1 MKWGIKYM
9 ENVEE
14 KFVRTD
20 YCGTLRLKDV
30 GREVSL
36 LGWVSKKRNLG
47 SLLFIDLRDREG
59 YVQICV
65 KTDEIELPDIRNEYV
80 LQVKGIVSK
89 KDVPNKNL
97 ATGEVEVLA
106 SEIKV
111 INTAMQPPI
120 STQEVTDANEDI
132 RLKYRY
138 LDLRRNCMQ
147 RRFKIRA
154 KIVKATH
161 EYLDSHDFI
170 EIETPYLS
178 PSTPEGAR
186 DYLVPSRV
194 HKGSFYALPQSP
206 QLYKQ
211 MLMVAGFERY
221 YQIARCF
228 RDEDLRADRQPDFTQ
243 IDVETSFLNQDEILS
258 LGEGLI
264 AKIFKDVIDFDV
276 KLPLRRMDYLEA
288 VNKYGSDK
296 PDTRFSMYLVDIK
309 YILGKSE
316 FKLYQDNKYI
326 KAIKVDNFA
335 EHLSRKKQ
343 DSINLVA
350 PKFNMKQFA
359 YLKFVNGELE
369 GSIAKFIS
377 KELQEELI
385 KAMDMKENDALIIAT
400 GNILRDIN
408 FGLGAVR
415 SQLAKELGLIKPNTY
430 DLLWVVHFPLFE
442 KSEETGEITPC
453 HHPFTRPCDED
464 IDKLF
469 TEPYNVYSYAYD
481 IVINGYEAGGG
492 SLRIYDQKVQ
502 EMIFKV
508 LGFSQED
515 INRKFGF
522 FVESLKYG
530 TPPHGGFALG
540 LDRMAMILSGTDNI
554 RDVIAFPKNLAAV
567 DPVSNAPYEVD
578 KEQLDKLGIEVVK
591 EKDNG

>member
-1 MKWGIKYM
+1 M
-9 ENVEE
+9 ESVEE
-14 KFVRTD
+14 RFNRTD
-20 YCGTLRLKDV
+20 YCGNLRLKDV
-30 GREVSL
+30 GRKVSL

-59 YVQICV
+59 YIQICV
-65 KTDEIELPDIRNEYV
+65 KTDEIELPDIRNEYILEV
-80 LQVKGIVSK
+80 EGVVSK

-106 SEIKV
+106 SKIKV
-111 INTAMQPPI
+111 INTALQPPI

-147 RRFKIRA
+147 KRFKIRA
-154 KIVKATH
+154 NIVKATH
-161 EYLDSHDFI
+161 NYLDSHDFI

-194 HKGSFYALPQSP
+194 HKGCFYALPQSP

-211 MLMVAGFERY
+211 MLMVSGFERY

-243 IDVETSFLNQDEILS
+243 IDVETSFLNQDQILE
-258 LGEGLI
+258 LGEGLVS
-264 AKIFKDVIDFDV
+264 KIFKDVLNYDV

-309 YILGKSE
+309 YILSRSE
-316 FKLYQDNKYI
+316 FKLYQENKYT
-326 KAIKVDNFA
+326 KAIKVEGFA

-343 DSINLVA
+343 DAINLIA

-359 YLKFVNGELE
+359 YLKYVNGELE

-377 KELQEELI
+377 SDLKEELI
-385 KAMDMKENDALIIAT
+385 KAMELNNGDALIIAT

-415 SQLAKELGLIKPNTY
+415 TQLAKELNLIKPNTY

-508 LGFSQED
+508 LGFTEED
-515 INRKFGF
+515 IQRKFGF

-540 LDRMAMILSGTDNI
+540 LDRLAMILSGTDNI

>member
-1 MKWGIKYM
+1 M
-9 ENVEE
+9 ESVEE
-14 KFVRTD
+14 RFNRTD
-20 YCGTLRLKDV
+20 YCGNLRLKDV
-30 GREVSL
+30 GRKVSL

-59 YVQICV
+59 YIQVCV
-65 KTDEIELPDIRNEYV
+65 KTDEIELPDIRNEYILEV
-80 LQVKGIVSK
+80 EGIVSK

-97 ATGEVEVLA
+97 ATGEVEVVA
-106 SEIKV
+106 SKIKV
-111 INTAMQPPI
+111 INTALQPPI
-120 STQEVTDANEDI
+120 STQEVTDANDDI

-147 RRFKIRA
+147 KRFKIRA
-154 KIVKATH
+154 NIVKATH
-161 EYLDSHDFI
+161 NYLDSHDFI

-194 HKGSFYALPQSP
+194 HKGCFYALPQSP

-211 MLMVAGFERY
+211 MLMVSGFERY

-243 IDVETSFLNQDEILS
+243 IDVETSFLNQDQILE
-258 LGEGLI
+258 LGEGLVS
-264 AKIFKDVIDFDV
+264 KIFKDVLNYDV

-309 YILGKSE
+309 YILSRSE
-316 FKLYQDNKYI
+316 FKLYQENKYT
-326 KAIKVDNFA
+326 KAIKVEGFA

-343 DSINLVA
+343 DAINLIA

-359 YLKFVNGELE
+359 YLKYVNGELE

-377 KELQEELI
+377 SELKEELI
-385 KAMDMKENDALIIAT
+385 KAMELNNGDALIIAT

-415 SQLAKELGLIKPNTY
+415 TQLAKELNLIKPNTY

-508 LGFSQED
+508 LGFTEED
-515 INRKFGF
+515 IQRKFGF

-540 LDRMAMILSGTDNI
+540 LDRLAMILSGTDNI

>member
-1 MKWGIKYM
+1 M
-9 ENVEE
+9 ESVEE
-14 KFVRTD
+14 RFNRTD
-20 YCGTLRLKDV
+20 YCGNLRLKDV
-30 GREVSL
+30 GRKVSL

-59 YVQICV
+59 YIQICV
-65 KTDEIELPDIRNEYV
+65 KTDEIELPDIRNQYILEV
-80 LQVKGIVSK
+80 EGVVTK

-97 ATGEVEVLA
+97 ATGDVEVVA
-106 SEIKV
+106 SKIKV
-111 INTAMQPPI
+111 INTALQPPI

-147 RRFKIRA
+147 KRFKIRA
-154 KIVKATH
+154 NIVKATH
-161 EYLDSHDFI
+161 NYLDAHNFI

-194 HKGSFYALPQSP
+194 HKGCFYALPQSP

-211 MLMVAGFERY
+211 MLMVSGFERY

-243 IDVETSFLNQDEILS
+243 IDVETSFLNQDQILE
-258 LGEGLI
+258 LGEGLVS
-264 AKIFKDVIDFDV
+264 KIFKDVLNYDV

-309 YILGKSE
+309 YILSRSE
-316 FKLYQDNKYI
+316 FKLYQENKYT
-326 KAIKVDNFA
+326 KAIKVEGFA

-343 DSINLVA
+343 DAINLIA

-359 YLKFVNGELE
+359 YLKYLNGELE

-377 KELQEELI
+377 SELKEELI
-385 KAMDMKENDALIIAT
+385 KAMELNNGDALIIAT

-415 SQLAKELGLIKPNTY
+415 SQLAKELNLIKPNTY

-508 LGFSQED
+508 LGFTEED
-515 INRKFGF
+515 IQRKFGF

-540 LDRMAMILSGTDNI
+540 LDRLAMILSGTDNI

>member
-1 MKWGIKYM
+1 M
-9 ENVEE
+9 ESVEE
-14 KFVRTD
+14 RFNRTD
-20 YCGTLRLKDV
+20 YCGNLRLKDV
-30 GREVSL
+30 GRKVSL

-59 YVQICV
+59 YIQICV
-65 KTDEIELPDIRNEYV
+65 RTDEIELPDIRNEYILEV
-80 LQVKGIVSK
+80 EGIVSK

-97 ATGEVEVLA
+97 ATGEVEVVA
-106 SEIKV
+106 SKIKV
-111 INTAMQPPI
+111 INTALQPPI
-120 STQEVTDANEDI
+120 STQEVTDANDDI

-147 RRFKIRA
+147 KRFKIRA
-154 KIVKATH
+154 NIVKATH
-161 EYLDSHDFI
+161 NYLDSHDFI

-194 HKGSFYALPQSP
+194 HKGCFYALPQSP

-211 MLMVAGFERY
+211 MLMVSGFERY

-243 IDVETSFLNQDEILS
+243 IDVETSFLNQDQILE
-258 LGEGLI
+258 LGEGLVS
-264 AKIFKDVIDFDV
+264 KIFKDVLNYDV

-309 YILGKSE
+309 YILSRSE
-316 FKLYQDNKYI
+316 FKLYQENKYT
-326 KAIKVDNFA
+326 KAIKVEGFA

-343 DSINLVA
+343 DAINLIA

-359 YLKFVNGELE
+359 YLKYVNGELE

-377 KELQEELI
+377 SELKEELI
-385 KAMDMKENDALIIAT
+385 KAMELNNGDALIIAT

-415 SQLAKELGLIKPNTY
+415 SQLAKELNLIKPNTY

-508 LGFSQED
+508 LGFTEED
-515 INRKFGF
+515 IQRKFGF

-540 LDRMAMILSGTDNI
+540 LDRLAMILSGTDNI

>member
-1 MKWGIKYM
+1 M
-9 ENVEE
+9 ESVEE
-14 KFVRTD
+14 RFNRTD
-20 YCGTLRLKDV
+20 YCGNLRLKDV
-30 GREVSL
+30 GRKVSL

-59 YVQICV
+59 YIQVCV
-65 KTDEIELPDIRNEYV
+65 KTDEIELPDIRNEYILEV
-80 LQVKGIVSK
+80 EGIVSK

-97 ATGEVEVLA
+97 ATGEVEVVA
-106 SEIKV
+106 SKIKV
-111 INTAMQPPI
+111 INTALQPPI

-147 RRFKIRA
+147 KRFKIRA
-154 KIVKATH
+154 NIVKATH
-161 EYLDSHDFI
+161 NYLDSHDFI

-194 HKGSFYALPQSP
+194 HKGCFYALPQSP

-211 MLMVAGFERY
+211 MLMVSGFERY

-243 IDVETSFLNQDEILS
+243 IDVETSFLNQDQILE
-258 LGEGLI
+258 LGEGLVS
-264 AKIFKDVIDFDV
+264 KIFKDALNYDV

-309 YILGKSE
+309 YILSRSE
-316 FKLYQDNKYI
+316 FKLYQENKYT
-326 KAIKVDNFA
+326 KAIKVEGFA

-343 DSINLVA
+343 DAINLIA

-359 YLKFVNGELE
+359 YLKYVNGELE

-377 KELQEELI
+377 SELKEELI
-385 KAMDMKENDALIIAT
+385 KAMELNNGDALIIAT

-415 SQLAKELGLIKPNTY
+415 TQLAKELNLIKPNTY

-508 LGFSQED
+508 LGFTEED
-515 INRKFGF
+515 IQRKFGF

-540 LDRMAMILSGTDNI
+540 LDRLAMILSGTDNI